1 MTNLIIAGV
10 ITTLIIGYRCVKR
23 WVDTKCRENY
33 EQGVNDCK
41 EDLKKEVAASISNS
55 FRAGIEK
62 GKQDYFLEC
71 VIESKE
77 ELRKYWD
84 FNEISIQNAI
94 NRYEEEL

>member
-1 MTNLIIAGV
+1 MLNQILTHLVVIITV
-10 ITTLIIGYRCVKR
+10 VREFKR
-23 WVDTKCRENY
+23 YHDRKCQENY

-62 GKQDYFLEC
+62 GKQDYFIEC

-77 ELRKYWD
+77 ELRQYWD

-94 NRYEEEL
+94 NKYEEEL